1 MSAVFDPFAMPG
13 VHPAFSQVLNSI
25 CPPAV
30 AEFAVTAKYQL
41 PADAAIRE
49 EHAIFVC
56 AAGTRPDATTLVP
69 KDGELLSALVMP
81 LQSLIDMDMQRRP
94 GHTRLYRAYLLHKA
108 AQKKGK
114 AVSELVSWQDYDPTF
129 IDDGALA
136 WSKGGG
142 SYVYW
147 GD

>member
-1 MSAVFDPFAMPG
+1 MSVAHSTIARG
-13 VHPAFSQVLNSI
+13 NVHPIFASI
-25 CPPAV
+25 LGAMCPPVERIYAV
-30 AEFAVTAKYQL
+30 RAMYQL
-41 PADAAIRE
+41 PADAAVRE

-81 LQSLIDMDMQRRP
+81 LQSLLDMDLQRRP

>member
-81 LQSLIDMDMQRRP
+81 LQSLLDMDLQRRP
-94 GHTRLYRAYLLHKA
+94 NHKQLYRAYLLHKVGKA
-108 AQKKGK
+108 KGK
-114 AVSELVSWQDYDPTF
+114 PASELVRDDYDPVS
-129 IDDGALA
+129 IDNDMHA
-136 WSKGGG
+136 WVKGG
-142 SYVYW
+142 SHRVYW

>member
-13 VHPAFSQVLNSI
+13 VHPAFSQVLAGI
-25 CPPAV
+25 CPPSV
-30 AEFAVTAKYQL
+30 AEFAVTVKYQL

-49 EHAIFVC
+49 AHAVMVC
-56 AAGTRPDATTLVP
+56 AAGRRPDATAIVP
-69 KDGELLSALVMP
+69 KDSEFLSALVMP
-81 LQSLIDMDMQRRP
+81 LQSLIDMDLQRRP
-94 GHTRLYRAYLLHKA
+94 GHKQLYRAYLLHKA

-136 WSKGGG
+136 WSRGGG